1 MLVVNSELITRI
13 TTFELITPELIIPVF
28 PLSVINSAQSGRG
41 LEQFA
46 AGKEEK

>member
-1 MLVVNSELITRI
+1 MFVINTEL
-13 TTFELITPELIIPVF
+13 TTFGLITPELITLVF
-28 PLSVINSAQSGRG
+28 PMSVINSAQSGRG